1 MKLISFLLFC
11 TFSNGGAVLVSAD
24 GRIVCSN
31 TLDDRLKISYSANL
45 PEIRTRLF
53 GA

>member
-1 MKLISFLLFC
+1 MIEPFDLFHYR
-11 TFSNGGAVLVSAD
+11 SNGGVVLVSAD

-45 PEIRTRLF
+45 PAIRTRLF